1 MTGPLLSVRD
11 LRTHFHTNDGTVRA
25 VDGID
30 FDIHPGETVCF
41 VGESGSGKTVA
52 CESITR
58 LVSIPPGDI
67 TGTIHFDGDDLTE
80 LPTETLRKH
89 RGNRVAHVFQNPQGA
104 LDPVYTVGAQL
115 LEAIQFHRDESDA
128 VARQR
133 AVELLDRVGIPEA
146 ASRIDEYPHEFSGG
160 MKQRVVIAMA
170 LAADPDI
177 LIADEPTTAL
187 DVTTQAR
194 ILDLLNELKRE
205 RDMAILFVTHD
216 LGMVAEMADRV
227 IVLYAGKVMER
238 GDVYDVFEQPAHPYT
253 QALFRSLPRRGT
265 QPEPIGGTF
274 PSMVGPPDGCRFHPR
289 CPYAGEECKTGNQP
303 PLKAV
308 SDDSNW
314 GVSCVF
320 YDDDHDQSVVH
331 EDGRASASM
340 SAGRSGPRAESEQ
353 TDGGKQ

>member
-11 LRTHFHTNDGTVRA
+11 LQTHFHTDDGTVRA
-25 VDGID
+25 VDGIG

-67 TGTIHFDGDDLTE
+67 AGTIHFDGTDLTE
-80 LPTETLRKH
+80 LPTETLQKY
-89 RGNRVAHVFQNPQGA
+89 RGNRIAHVFQNPQGA
-104 LDPVYTVGAQL
+104 LDPVYTIGAQL
-115 LEAIQFHRDESDA
+115 LEAIQFHRDETDA

-216 LGMVAEMADRV
+216 LGVVAEMADRV

-238 GDVYDVFEQPAHPYT
+238 GDVYDVFGHPAHPYT
-253 QALFRSLPRRGT
+253 QALFRSLPRRNT
-265 QPEPIGGTF
+265 QPQPIGGAL
-274 PSMVGPPDGCRFHPR
+274 PSMIDPPNGCRFHPR
-289 CPYAGEECKTGNQP
+289 CPHAVEECTTGEQP
-303 PLKAV
+303 PLEAV
-308 SDDSNW
+308 SDDSDR
-314 GVSCVF
+314 VASCVF
-320 YDDDHDQSVVH
+320 YDDDHDQSVVY
-331 EDGRASASM
+331 EDI
-340 SAGRSGPRAESEQ
+340 SAGAPMEEVRSDPRANSER
-353 TDGGKQ
+353 TDGGER

>member
-1 MTGPLLSVRD
+1 MTGPLLSVRN
-11 LRTHFHTNDGTVRA
+11 LQTRFHTNDGTVRA

-30 FDIHPGETVCF
+30 FDIHRGETVCF

-58 LVSIPPGDI
+58 LVPIPPGDV
-67 TGTIHFDGDDLTE
+67 TGTIHFEGDDLTE
-80 LPTETLRKH
+80 LPTEALQNY

-104 LDPVYTVGAQL
+104 LDPVYTIGTQL

-194 ILDLLNELKRE
+194 ILDLLNELKQE
-205 RDMAILFVTHD
+205 RNMAILFVTHD
-216 LGMVAEMADRV
+216 LGVVAEMADRV

-253 QALFRSLPRRGT
+253 QALFRSLPQRGT
-265 QPEPIGGTF
+265 QPEPIGGAF
-274 PSMVGPPDGCRFHPR
+274 PSMVDPPDGCRFHPR
-289 CPYAGEECKTGNQP
+289 CPYANEECKTGNQP

-308 SDDSNW
+308 NDDSNW
-314 GVSCVF
+314 GASCVF

-331 EDGRASASM
+331 GDDRASASM
-340 SAGRSGPRAESEQ
+340 SAGRSGPRAEPEQ